1 MPDIPFWNKCNN
13 KCVMCTNLPAFARQ
27 PGDNYGLKG
36 QIVKLERYLKGLG
49 PVYLKNDGGADFVSL
64 TGGEP
69 TIHPDFFKLLS
80 YFRKRLPGLP
90 ITLLSNGRRFSDRD
104 FAEKF
109 SSLAKAP
116 FSVAIALHGPSASV
130 HDAVAGVRGSFSQ
143 TVRGL
148 KNLLSIP
155 GAPRVE
161 IRLVLHK
168 KSARALPGTLAFL
181 LETFPVTS
189 AYSVTAIHYEIEGMS
204 LANHRGLAL
213 RLSDSAAILNGCLP
227 LIKRFGDF
235 RLYHFPLCLVREEL
249 RPLCWIT
256 LPPEDRVY
264 PAKKCGRCRLK
275 KKCLGLM
282 LEYKKM
288 FGDSELKPVRK

>member
-1 MPDIPFWNKCNN
+1 M
-13 KCVMCTNLPAFARQ
+13 
-27 PGDNYGLKG
+27 
-36 QIVKLERYLKGLG
+36 
-49 PVYLKNDGGADFVSL
+49 
-64 TGGEP
+64 
-69 TIHPDFFKLLS
+69 
-80 YFRKRLPGLP
+80 
-90 ITLLSNGRRFSDRD
+90 
-104 FAEKF
+104 
-109 SSLAKAP
+109 
-116 FSVAIALHGPSASV
+116 
-130 HDAVAGVRGSFSQ
+130 RGSFSQ

-148 KNLLSIP
+148 KNLLSLP

-168 KSARALPGTLAFL
+168 KSAAVLPGTLEFL
-181 LETFPVTS
+181 LKTFPDTS
-189 AYSVTAIHYEIEGMS
+189 AYCVTAIHYEIEGMS
-204 LANHRGLAL
+204 LANHRKLAL
-213 RLSDSAAILNGCLP
+213 KLSASAAILDGCLP

-282 LEYKKM
+282 LEYDRM
-288 FGDSELKPVRK
+288 FGHAELKPVKK